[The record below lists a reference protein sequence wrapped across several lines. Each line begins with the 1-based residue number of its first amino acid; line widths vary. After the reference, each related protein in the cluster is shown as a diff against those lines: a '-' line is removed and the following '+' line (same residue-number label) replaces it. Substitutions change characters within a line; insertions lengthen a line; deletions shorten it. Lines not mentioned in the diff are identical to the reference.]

1 MPASAWA
8 GDACS
13 MRPAPQVPPAAHFGP
28 AVHLGSAQRRRP
40 RQASAV
46 PPQRPTSLSRS
57 KWARAAAPAPA
68 LKFLP
73 TLAQESLRKLAF
85 RTLARAS
92 LPILARGSLPRR
104 SSATPPGLA
113 PEAPPRQPSRL
124 PLSSMSLLFRIS
136 LLRSHRGSAA
146 PPPWTP
152 ARELALAP

>member
-1 MPASAWA
+1 
-8 GDACS
+8 

-46 PPQRPTSLSRS
+46 PPQRPTSLPRS

-113 PEAPPRQPSRL
+113 PRQPSRL

-136 LLRSHRGSAA
+136 PLRSHRGSAA

-152 ARELALAP
+152 ARELALAAP